1 MPKHMKTSPSAEP
14 QAAPADTTVAQDAA
28 QGDRSAEP
36 QAAPAGD
43 SPAPARELPLVP
55 DISDLPDVS
64 PSEAP
69 ASDAGATLGSAETV
83 LLPDPAED
91 DPILNI
97 GMDAEVPAEPQLDL
111 TLPQAAPAGEGAD
124 QLQMSPDV
132 APAGPD
138 AAEPKPRRRGRRLLW
153 LIPAAVIV
161 LAGAGYVGGATYF
174 ADVFPPGTT
183 IDGQDV
189 SLQRHEDVASAKSS
203 SHDGYTLHATGNG
216 LDITVSAADLG
227 LTCDGTAY
235 VDEATRDL
243 NPWSWPLYLAQ
254 PLELSAEES
263 VSFDETKLAA
273 LVTPAVEAVT
283 QDTTQLENHG
293 IVYSAEQGAFVL
305 DERATAKQLN
315 VAAVIEVMKQAVIAQ
330 QAEVAIGDECLEDSA
345 SLADTLNAANALLGA
360 AGTTLSLNGTQ
371 VLDVPK
377 DLVASWVRFGDDLSV
392 SLDEDAVSEW
402 VTANV
407 GALDTAGKER
417 TYTRPDGKQIT
428 VSGGSWGIVTNEAET
443 TKVLLD
449 ALRGG
454 TPQALDIPLRQSNGT
469 VADANGRDWGNRY
482 IDIDITEQHVRMYD
496 DSGALI
502 WESDCVTGDPTQDY
516 DTPTGVN
523 PINSNKAMN
532 QTLKGLDYNGDGE
545 PDYESYV
552 TYWIPFV
559 GNLVALH
566 DADWRYYFGGT
577 IYQGNGSHGCVNLPV
592 GKAAELYEL
601 TRVGDCVVVHY

>member
-1 MPKHMKTSPSAEP
+1 MPKHMKIDHSAGAEEP
-14 QAAPADTTVAQDAA
+14 RADAAPRREVPTVP
-28 QGDRSAEP
+28 E
-36 QAAPAGD
+36 
-43 SPAPARELPLVP
+43 VP
-55 DISDLPDVS
+55 D
-64 PSEAP
+64 P
-69 ASDAGATLGSAETV
+69 AASADATGSAETV
-83 LLPDPAED
+83 LLPNPAED
-91 DPILNI
+91 DPIMNI
-97 GMDAEVPAEPQLDL
+97 GADADVTPESPLDL
-111 TLPQAAPAGEGAD
+111 TLPQAAAAGEGAD
-124 QLQMSPDV
+124 PLQMPADV
-132 APAGPD
+132 ASASPD
-138 AAEPKPRRRGRRLLW
+138 AADPKPRRRGRKLLW
-153 LIPAAVIV
+153 IIPAAIIV

-174 ADVFPPGTT
+174 GDVFPPGTT
-183 IDGQDV
+183 IDGEDV
-189 SLQRHEDVASAKSS
+189 SLQRHEDVATAKSA

-216 LDITVSAADLG
+216 LDITVGAADLG

-235 VDEATRDL
+235 VDEATQDVS
-243 NPWSWPLYLAQ
+243 PWSWPLYLAQ
-254 PLELSAEES
+254 PLSLSAEES
-263 VSFDETKLAA
+263 VSFDESKLAA
-273 LVTPAVEAVT
+273 IVTPAVEAVT
-283 QDTTQLENHG
+283 QDTSQLENHG

-305 DERATAKQLN
+305 DERASAKHLN
-315 VAAVIEVMKQAVIAQ
+315 ANAVTEVMKQAVLAQ
-330 QAEVAIGDECLEDSA
+330 QAEVTIGDECLEDA
-345 SLADTLNAANALLGA
+345 TSLTDTLNAANALLA
-360 AGTTLSLNGTQ
+360 SAGTTLSLNGTQ
-371 VLDVPK
+371 VLDVPR

-392 SLDEDAVSEW
+392 SLDENAVSEW

-428 VSGGSWGIVTNEAET
+428 VSGGSWGIVTNEVET
-443 TKVLLD
+443 TQVLLD

-454 TPQALDIPLRQSNGT
+454 SPQAVEIPLRQSNGT

-482 IDIDITEQHVRMYD
+482 IDIDISEQYVRMYD

-502 WESDCVTGDPTQDY
+502 WESACVTGDPTQGY

-566 DADWRYYFGGT
+566 DADWRYNFGGS
-577 IYQGNGSHGCVNLPV
+577 IYKGNGSHGCVNLPV

>member
-14 QAAPADTTVAQDAA
+14 QAA
-28 QGDRSAEP
+28 R
-36 QAAPAGD
+36 AGD

-55 DISDLPDVS
+55 DISDLPD
-64 PSEAP
+64 AH
-69 ASDAGATLGSAETV
+69 AHDAEATLGSAETV
-83 LLPDPAED
+83 LLPDSEED

-97 GMDAEVPAEPQLDL
+97 GADADVPVEPPLDL
-111 TLPQAAPAGEGAD
+111 TLPQAA
-124 QLQMSPDV
+124 
-132 APAGPD
+132 APAGD
-138 AAEPKPRRRGRRLLW
+138 APEPAQTFEPTDPAAGEAAPRRRGRRLLW
-153 LIPAAVIV
+153 LIPAAAIV
-161 LAGAGYVGGATYF
+161 LAGAGYVGGAAYF
-174 ADVFPPGTT
+174 SDVFPPGTT

-189 SLQRHEDVASAKSS
+189 SLQRHEDVASAKDS
-203 SHDGYTLHATGNG
+203 SHDSYALHASGNG

-235 VDEATRDL
+235 VEQATEDVS
-243 NPWSWPLYLAQ
+243 PWSWPIYLAQ

-273 LVTPAVEAVT
+273 IVTPAVEAVT
-283 QDTTQLENHG
+283 QDTSVLENHG
-293 IVYSAEQGAFVL
+293 IVYSAEQGAFIL

-315 VAAVIEVMKQAVIAQ
+315 VAAVIEVMKQAVLAQ
-330 QAEVAIGDECLEDSA
+330 QTEIVIGDECLEDSA
-345 SLADTLNAANALLGA
+345 SLADTLNAANALLGS

-371 VLDVPK
+371 ALDVPK
-377 DLVASWVRFGDDLSV
+377 DLIASWVRFGDDLSV
-392 SLDEDAVSEW
+392 SLDESAVSEW

-407 GALDTAGKER
+407 GALDTVGKER
-417 TYTRPDGKQIT
+417 TYTRPDGKQVT

-454 TPQALDIPLRQSNGT
+454 APQALDIPLRQSNGT

-502 WESDCVTGDPTQDY
+502 WESDCVTGDPTQGY

-523 PINSNKAMN
+523 PINSNKATN

>member
-14 QAAPADTTVAQDAA
+14 QAA
-28 QGDRSAEP
+28 R
-36 QAAPAGD
+36 AGD

-55 DISDLPDVS
+55 DISDLPD
-64 PSEAP
+64 AP
-69 ASDAGATLGSAETV
+69 AHDAEATLGSAETV

-97 GMDAEVPAEPQLDL
+97 GADADVPVEPPLDL
-111 TLPQAAPAGEGAD
+111 TLRQAAAPAGD
-124 QLQMSPDV
+124 
-132 APAGPD
+132 APEPAQTFEPTDPAAGE
-138 AAEPKPRRRGRRLLW
+138 AAPRRRGRRLLW
-153 LIPAAVIV
+153 LIPAAAIV
-161 LAGAGYVGGATYF
+161 LAGAGYVGGAAYF
-174 ADVFPPGTT
+174 SDVFPPGTT

-189 SLQRHEDVASAKSS
+189 SLQRHEDVASAKDS
-203 SHDGYTLHATGNG
+203 SHDSYALHASGSG

-235 VDEATRDL
+235 VEQATEDVS
-243 NPWSWPLYLAQ
+243 PWSWPIYLAQ

-263 VSFDETKLAA
+263 VSFDETKLASI
-273 LVTPAVEAVT
+273 VTPAVEAVT
-283 QDTTQLENHG
+283 QDTSVLENHG

-315 VAAVIEVMKQAVIAQ
+315 VAAVIEVMKQAVLAQ
-330 QAEVAIGDECLEDSA
+330 QTEVVIGDECLEDSA
-345 SLADTLNAANALLGA
+345 SLADTLNAANALLGS

-371 VLDVPK
+371 ALDVPK
-377 DLVASWVRFGDDLSV
+377 DLIASWVRFGDDLSV
-392 SLDEDAVSEW
+392 SLDESAVSEW

-407 GALDTAGKER
+407 GALDTVGRER
-417 TYTRPDGKQIT
+417 TYTRPDGKQVT

-454 TPQALDIPLRQSNGT
+454 APQALDIPLRQSNGT

-502 WESDCVTGDPTQDY
+502 WESDCVTGDPTQGY

-523 PINSNKAMN
+523 PINSNKATN

>member
-1 MPKHMKTSPSAEP
+1 MPKHMKISPSAES

-28 QGDRSAEP
+28 QGDKGAES

-55 DISDLPDVS
+55 EISDLPD
-64 PSEAP
+64 AP
-69 ASDAGATLGSAETV
+69 APDAGATLGSAETV

-97 GMDAEVPAEPQLDL
+97 GAGADVPAEPQLDL
-111 TLPQAAPAGEGAD
+111 TLSQAAPAGD
-124 QLQMSPDV
+124 
-132 APAGPD
+132 APEPVQTTQTFEPSD
-138 AAEPKPRRRGRRLLW
+138 PAASEATPRRRGRRLLW
-153 LIPAAVIV
+153 LIPAAAIV

-189 SLQRHEDVASAKSS
+189 SLQRHEDVASAKDS
-203 SHDGYTLHATGNG
+203 SHDSYALHASGNG

-235 VDEATRDL
+235 VEQATQDVS
-243 NPWSWPLYLAQ
+243 PWSWPLYLAQ

-283 QDTTQLENHG
+283 QDTSVLENHG

-315 VAAVIEVMKQAVIAQ
+315 VAAVIEVMKQAVLAQ

-360 AGTTLSLNGTQ
+360 AGSTLSLNGTQ

-443 TKVLLD
+443 TRVLLD

-566 DADWRYYFGGT
+566 DADWRYYFGGS